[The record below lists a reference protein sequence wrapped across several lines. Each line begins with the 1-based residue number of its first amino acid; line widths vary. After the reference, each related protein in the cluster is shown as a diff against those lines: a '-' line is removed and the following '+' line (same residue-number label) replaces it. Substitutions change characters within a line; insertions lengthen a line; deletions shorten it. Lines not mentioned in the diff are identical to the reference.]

1 MKNVI
6 FFKVRL
12 LNMKNSDII
21 VILMICKWGF
31 GFNMIF

>member
-21 VILMICKWGF
+21 VIWGF